1 MITLLKFGPHF
12 GLPDPSPFVVKL
24 ETYLRLAD
32 IDYISKA
39 GDVRKTPKKKIP
51 VLIDGSDVVAD
62 SQFAIE
68 HLKAQHGDKLN
79 EGLSDEVLARHHM
92 LRLGL
97 ENHTYF
103 LMVAYRWLHTKNAP
117 IMRDTFFAPMG
128 FMGKFIFKMVQKEMR
143 RTVYGQG
150 LLRHSW
156 EELEG
161 LVSQDVAALEAA
173 LGDRDYFG
181 GERPTEID
189 CTAFG
194 FLSGMIVPDIDT
206 PFRTFARASRPLV
219 NYHNRMTERAF
230 ADYKGSMI
238 FNA

>member
-1 MITLLKFGPHF
+1 MITLLKFGPNF

-24 ETYLRLAD
+24 ETYLRLTGV
-32 IDYISKA
+32 DYTPKP

-51 VLIDGSDVVAD
+51 VLIDGDDMVPD
-62 SQFAIE
+62 SQFAINY
-68 HLKAQHGDKLN
+68 LKNRHGDTLN
-79 EGLSDEVLARHHM
+79 EGISTQDLARHHM

-103 LMVAYRWLHTKNAP
+103 LMLAYRWLYEKNAP
-117 IMRDTFFAPMG
+117 IMRDTYFAPMG
-128 FMGKFIFKMVQKEMR
+128 FMGKFIFKMVQKDMR
-143 RTVYGQG
+143 RTVHGHG

-161 LVSQDVAALEAA
+161 LVKRDIAALEAV

-194 FLSGMIVPDIDT
+194 FVCNMIVPEIDT
-206 PFRTFARASRPLV
+206 PFRTLSRASGPLV
-219 NYHNRMTERAF
+219 NYHNRMTERVF
-230 ADYKGSMI
+230 SDYKDSMI
-238 FNA
+238 FKA